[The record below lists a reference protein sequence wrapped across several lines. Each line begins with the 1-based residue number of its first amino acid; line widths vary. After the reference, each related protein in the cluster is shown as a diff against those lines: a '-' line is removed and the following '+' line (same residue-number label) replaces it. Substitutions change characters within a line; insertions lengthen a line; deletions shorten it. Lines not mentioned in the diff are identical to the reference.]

1 MDEKT
6 LKVLAMKSMSAM
18 LMVVLFSVVLTQY
31 NNITIYAN
39 ESLAEVS
46 EDSNLYRKSL
56 ESVSTEE
63 LKRQEKQLEEK
74 NQIRKIESADVDK
87 IVGHSYIKLAK
98 PSEDTLKIAWEDLY
112 MTRQVRVR
120 MVGLEEKWIT
130 KKSLS
135 CEGTL
140 EEAFEDVL
148 ISYEYDPNTFL
159 YTAVVDIKLNNI
171 YIQQV
176 YEDEENVYI
185 TLQEPRSVYDKI
197 IVVDAGHGGNDIGTY
212 TDDMEYYEK
221 DINLSIVLYLKELLD
236 KEKNIKVYYTRLSDE
251 KVYLNPRLD
260 LANDLKADLF
270 ISVHCNSSDYTSAK
284 GSEVL
289 YSTKHQKNLALK
301 SDKLAKLCLDE
312 LIKIV
317 KTKNRGTVNGND
329 IYIVANSKVPVALIE
344 VGFMSNSTDMKFLKY
359 EKNRKKT
366 ATGIYNGIMKAC
378 EQLETT
384 KKGMNY
390 GE

>member
-130 KKSLS
+130 KKS
-135 CEGTL
+135 
-140 EEAFEDVL
+140 
-148 ISYEYDPNTFL
+148 
-159 YTAVVDIKLNNI
+159 
-171 YIQQV
+171 
-176 YEDEENVYI
+176 
-185 TLQEPRSVYDKI
+185 
-197 IVVDAGHGGNDIGTY
+197 
-212 TDDMEYYEK
+212 
-221 DINLSIVLYLKELLD
+221 
-236 KEKNIKVYYTRLSDE
+236 
-251 KVYLNPRLD
+251 
-260 LANDLKADLF
+260 
-270 ISVHCNSSDYTSAK
+270 
-284 GSEVL
+284 
-289 YSTKHQKNLALK
+289 
-301 SDKLAKLCLDE
+301 
-312 LIKIV
+312 
-317 KTKNRGTVNGND
+317 
-329 IYIVANSKVPVALIE
+329 
-344 VGFMSNSTDMKFLKY
+344 
-359 EKNRKKT
+359 
-366 ATGIYNGIMKAC
+366 
-378 EQLETT
+378 
-384 KKGMNY
+384 
-390 GE
+390 